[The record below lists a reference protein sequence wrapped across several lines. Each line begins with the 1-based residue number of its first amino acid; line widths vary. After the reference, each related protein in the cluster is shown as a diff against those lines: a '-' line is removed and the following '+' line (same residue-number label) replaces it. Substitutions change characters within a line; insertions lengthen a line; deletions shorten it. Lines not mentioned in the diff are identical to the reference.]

1 VFLINV
7 PIMVLALIGGWLL
20 LPESRG
26 NAGQPIDLVSSALS
40 ILAIVPLVYAVK
52 RWVGTGFGGI
62 VVVVAALAML
72 AAWLFL
78 RRQTRLT
85 VPLLDLSLFR
95 VPAFAG
101 AVGAN
106 LLSIFAFLG
115 LLFFFS
121 QYLQLVRGF
130 GPLQAGLAEL
140 PATIAA
146 MAVIALIGVLTR
158 RLGVGRSIGLG
169 LTVAA
174 IGLVG
179 ISVTTPLASYWGLGV
194 ALALLGFGI
203 GISMTMSVDAVVS
216 AVPKERAGA
225 ASAISETAYE
235 LGGALGIAV
244 LGSLHLA
251 MYRSAL
257 VLPAE
262 VDAAQAGL
270 VRESLSSTLVVIDD
284 AAIVV
289 PAQDAFAAAMQTTS
303 LVAAAVLLLAAWIAW
318 RVIPSTPTVPEVT
331 HDAA

>member
-1 VFLINV
+1 
-7 PIMVLALIGGWLL
+7 
-20 LPESRG
+20 
-26 NAGQPIDLVSSALS
+26 
-40 ILAIVPLVYAVK
+40 
-52 RWVGTGFGGI
+52 
-62 VVVVAALAML
+62 
-72 AAWLFL
+72 
-78 RRQTRLT
+78 
-85 VPLLDLSLFR
+85 
-95 VPAFAG
+95 
-101 AVGAN
+101 
-106 LLSIFAFLG
+106 
-115 LLFFFS
+115 
-121 QYLQLVRGF
+121 
-130 GPLQAGLAEL
+130 
-140 PATIAA
+140 
-146 MAVIALIGVLTR
+146 
-158 RLGVGRSIGLG
+158 
-169 LTVAA
+169 
-174 IGLVG
+174 
-179 ISVTTPLASYWGLGV
+179 
-194 ALALLGFGI
+194 LALLGFGI